1 MQKKVFIVAVNYNG
15 MIYFEDFFQSVLKQV
30 YNNIEVVMVDNNS
43 TDKSVEWIK
52 NSQYP
57 VWLIN
62 SNENRG
68 FGEGANIGIDYAISK
83 GAEYILL
90 LNIDTILDSNL
101 VGELV
106 KYANENTV
114 TTAVIYCG
122 DKEERR
128 LWYAGG
134 LIDYD
139 TANVKQLLY
148 EEDLSEDEKEVS
160 FISGCCMLIHRSI
173 FDKVGYF
180 DKNFYLY
187 YEDADFCVRLSKNNI
202 IMKCITTS
210 SLWHKV
216 GGSSIG
222 GNEMSYG
229 TQYYVVRNRLLFANK
244 YPELFKNGNLKVLQ
258 EILRER
264 NFFAGRNNEKY
275 ELYVKAAVK
284 DYMKEY
290 YECGYYGRSLLEE
303 YFYMENGFYER
314 ETDGE
319 KYWYCA
325 ADVQA
330 DIYIVNSKKNL
341 VEYEISFDV
350 AKPVYDIDEYI
361 LIELDSQEVGKYRLS
376 SDVNHVELV
385 TLVPIEGKKKLHFK
399 LCGEDIKFIER
410 SDGGIVF
417 YQLLNLNV
425 KELVTSHLER
435 E

>member
-1 MQKKVFIVAVNYNG
+1 MKRKVFVVTVNYNG
-15 MIYFEDFFQSVLKQV
+15 VNYFEDFFQSVMKQE
-30 YNNIEVVMVDNNS
+30 YDNIEVVMVDNNS

-57 VWLIN
+57 VEVI
-62 SNENRG
+62 SSKENRG

-90 LNIDTILDSNL
+90 LNIDTFLDRNL
-101 VGELV
+101 VSELV

-122 DKEERR
+122 DKEKMR

-134 LIDYD
+134 EIDYF
-139 TANVKQLLY
+139 TANVNQLLY
-148 EEDLSEDEKEVS
+148 GEDIGEDAKEVS
-160 FISGCCMLIHRSI
+160 FISGCCMMIHRSI

-180 DKNFYLY
+180 DKSFYLY
-187 YEDADFCVRLSKNNI
+187 YEDADFCVRLIKNNI

-244 YPELFKNGNLKVLQ
+244 YPELFRSGNLKVLQ

-264 NFFAGRNNEKY
+264 NFFAGSNNEKY

-290 YECGYYGRSLLEE
+290 YERGYYGRILLEE
-303 YFYMENGFYER
+303 HFYIENGFYER

-319 KYWYCA
+319 KDWFCA
-325 ADVQA
+325 ADIQA
-330 DIYIVNSKKNL
+330 DIYIVNSKKKL
-341 VEYEISFDV
+341 AEYRISFDV
-350 AKPVYDIDEYI
+350 AKPLYDIDENI
-361 LIELDSQEVGKYRLS
+361 LIELDSQEIGKYRLS
-376 SDVNHVELV
+376 SDVNHVEFV
-385 TLVPIEGKKKLHFK
+385 TLVPVEGKRKLHFR
-399 LCGEDIKFIER
+399 LCGEDIKYIER
-410 SDGGIVF
+410 SDGGLVY
-417 YQLLNLNV
+417 YQLLNLIIE
-425 KELVTSHLER
+425 ELGSSER
-435 E
+435 L